1 MANFHSRRSFLRSSA
16 LIVAASAASP
26 AFPAHAEPEK
36 PERETGAPTPIQLGI
51 ASYSFR
57 NFSRAQLISY
67 LKQLNIAELNAKD
80 VKDHLP
86 SIAADEAGALAD
98 YSAAGIKLHAAGAI
112 YFSKH
117 DEDDIRAKFEY
128 CKRAGISVIV
138 AGDPAPE
145 LLPVIEKFVK
155 EFDIRFA
162 IHNHGPEDKFW
173 PSPLNVLAAVKNMDS
188 RMGCCIDIGHCVR
201 AGTDVVE
208 AIHAAGP
215 RLFNMH
221 FKDLTSFDS
230 KESQVAVGQGIMPI
244 REIFQALI
252 AIKYKGFADLEYE
265 IHGDDPMPGVIESIA
280 YMRGVLSGL
289 GYKSQ
294 G

>member
-1 MANFHSRRSFLRSSA
+1 MKNTLSRRTFLRSGT
-16 LIVAASAASP
+16 LVAASCAASHALP
-26 AFPAHAEPEK
+26 AQAGPHQES
-36 PERETGAPTPIQLGI
+36 GTPSPIHLGI
-51 ASYSFR
+51 ASYTFR
-57 NFSRAQLISY
+57 NFTRAQMIAN
-67 LKQLNIAELNAKD
+67 LKQLNVTDLNVKN

-86 SIAADEAGALAD
+86 EAPADEAAALAD
-98 YSAAGIKLHAAGAI
+98 YSAAGIKLHAAGTI
-112 YFSKH
+112 YFPAANE
-117 DEDDIRAKFEY
+117 DEIRAKFDY

-138 AGDPAPE
+138 AADPSPAF
-145 LLPVIEKFVK
+145 LPLIEKFVMQY
-155 EFDIRFA
+155 DIRLA
-162 IHNHGPEDKFW
+162 IHNHGPEDKIFS
-173 PSPLNVLAAVKNMDS
+173 SPLHVLAAVKNMDP

-221 FKDLTSFDS
+221 FKDLTSFNS

-252 AIKYKGFADLEYE
+252 DIRYKGFADLEYE
-265 IHGDDPMPGVIESIA
+265 IHADDPMPGVIESMA

-289 GYKSQ
+289 GYLTHA
-294 G
+294 